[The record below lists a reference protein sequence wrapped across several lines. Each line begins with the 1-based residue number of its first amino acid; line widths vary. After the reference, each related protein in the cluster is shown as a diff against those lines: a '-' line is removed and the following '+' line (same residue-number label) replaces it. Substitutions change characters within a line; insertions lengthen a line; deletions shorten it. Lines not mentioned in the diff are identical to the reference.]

1 MFRFHLLVKE
11 RMRILLISWVLP
23 SPPPHSPPPLSHR
36 LRKLDPEEEEDPF
49 NNYEVQSEIKEE
61 NFQHVG
67 PHRMSFDS
75 TTFMESGKD
84 FIITFTLSLLF
95 LPYCMLYLL
104 CFPIIS
110 RRYRSICYFKKYN
123 FMA

>member
-1 MFRFHLLVKE
+1 MKE
-11 RMRILLISWVLP
+11 RMRTLLILWVF
-23 SPPPHSPPPLSHR
+23 PPLSHR

-75 TTFMESGKD
+75 TTFMESGRD
-84 FIITFTLSLLF
+84 CIISPVHSLLV
-95 LPYCMLYLL
+95 LPYCMLYFLY
-104 CFPIIS
+104 FPVMPE
-110 RRYRSICYFKKYN
+110 RCGSICFFEKYN
-123 FMA
+123 FIV